1 MDRTYNLSK
10 RILGEERTKVKE
22 IMLNSTTQLKHSR
35 IKDNLDIF
43 KQSLIK
49 NSDRAPNALMKK
61 EVFIGLLLS

>member
-1 MDRTYNLSK
+1 MDRTYNLSE
-10 RILGEERTKVKE
+10 RISGEERANMKD

-49 NSDRAPNALMKK
+49 NSDRVPNALMKK

>member
-1 MDRTYNLSK
+1 MNRTYNLSEK
-10 RILGEERTKVKE
+10 VSGEERAKVKDS
-22 IMLNSTTQLKHSR
+22 ILNPTTQFKHSH
-35 IKDNLDIF
+35 IKDNLDIS

>member
-1 MDRTYNLSK
+1 MDRTYNLSE
-10 RILGEERTKVKE
+10 RISGEERANMKD